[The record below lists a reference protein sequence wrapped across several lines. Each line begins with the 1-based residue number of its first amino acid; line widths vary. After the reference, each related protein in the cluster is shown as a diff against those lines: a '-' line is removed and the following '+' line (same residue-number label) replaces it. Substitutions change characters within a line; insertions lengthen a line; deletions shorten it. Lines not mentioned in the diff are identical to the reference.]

1 MIKSLALLGST
12 GSIGTQTLAVCQAF
26 NIDVKGLAA
35 GSNAVELFEQIKI
48 FRPLVAA
55 LADEEEA
62 LRLRTWVKAAGL
74 KTEILAGDE
83 SICDLAR
90 EIEAEM
96 VVCAMVGM
104 AGLAPAIAALEG
116 DHEIALANKET
127 LVAGG
132 DFVMSLAAQK
142 GRLIRPIDSEH
153 SAIWQCIG
161 TGGEKRLERIWLT
174 ASGGPFRGYT
184 KEQLKT
190 VNSAAALRHPTWTM
204 GPKITVDSATLM
216 NKGLELIEA
225 CHLFSVSESKVN
237 IIVHPQSIIHSM
249 VEWVDGSVIAQLG
262 ATDMTLPIQLA
273 LTWPDRRPGVAR
285 RFNPFAEGMSTLTM
299 EPPDEDTF
307 ECLRLAR
314 EAYRQGNGL
323 PAVLNAANEV
333 AVAAFLE

>member
-116 DHEIALANKET
+116 DHEIASLIKKPWWQVVT
-127 LVAGG
+127 L
-132 DFVMSLAAQK
+132 L
-142 GRLIRPIDSEH
+142 
-153 SAIWQCIG
+153 
-161 TGGEKRLERIWLT
+161 
-174 ASGGPFRGYT
+174 
-184 KEQLKT
+184 
-190 VNSAAALRHPTWTM
+190 
-204 GPKITVDSATLM
+204 
-216 NKGLELIEA
+216 
-225 CHLFSVSESKVN
+225 
-237 IIVHPQSIIHSM
+237 
-249 VEWVDGSVIAQLG
+249 
-262 ATDMTLPIQLA
+262 
-273 LTWPDRRPGVAR
+273 
-285 RFNPFAEGMSTLTM
+285 
-299 EPPDEDTF
+299 
-307 ECLRLAR
+307 CL
-314 EAYRQGNGL
+314 
-323 PAVLNAANEV
+323 
-333 AVAAFLE
+333 